1 LKNYLTIKTSK
12 MKAFNLIF
20 QLLLI
25 YCIATLVAVSSPES
39 VDYKSTFIRATIIAA
54 PFMFV
59 WFINFKRG

>member
-1 LKNYLTIKTSK
+1 